1 MTTKYWH
8 QTNLFHTLLSS
19 LNEYLLC
26 SSLPAFGLLLF
37 LPCVTPL
44 PSYSFLFLQN
54 KEIEP
59 LDFISHMESYVATNC
74 ADQMAAV
81 IELLAAKFP
90 AAAHHLDVKWD
101 VASVD
106 VKHLILDNLSSPDFP
121 QLVLPRCNDNARLHA
136 MVPNPEDY
144 LIKNATNWIPARNQ
158 ISKAFGLCFIPTRSP
173 SVSTMEETGAWKAD
187 CVAIF
192 CKRGH
197 LGETTGNLYLIQ
209 VS

>member
-1 MTTKYWH
+1 
-8 QTNLFHTLLSS
+8 
-19 LNEYLLC
+19 
-26 SSLPAFGLLLF
+26 
-37 LPCVTPL
+37 
-44 PSYSFLFLQN
+44 
-54 KEIEP
+54 
-59 LDFISHMESYVATNC
+59 MESYVATNC

-144 LIKNATNWIPARNQ
+144 LIKTATNWIPARNQ
-158 ISKAFGLCFIPTRSP
+158 ISKAFGLSLIPTRSP
-173 SVSTMEETGAWKAD
+173 SVSNMGQTDTTLWKAD

-192 CKRGH
+192 CKRG
-197 LGETTGNLYLIQ
+197 LLAETTGNLYLIQ
-209 VS
+209 VSLRPGNLQQDCSLFYTKWAS